1 MIGEIEQPNG
11 ANMADVDEVDFLNDD
26 ALLDRMQQ
34 AASRFDTFEIP
45 FNRQKVIEAFPDDVR
60 ERYVEIRKMYPAS
73 L

>member
-34 AASRFDTFEIP
+34 AASKFNHTISTPSRFHSIA
-45 FNRQKVIEAFPDDVR
+45 RR
-60 ERYVEIRKMYPAS
+60 
-73 L
+73 